1 MRKVIVGSN
10 EHHLTFEKYFAR
22 HFAKT
27 TVEPLVAAL
36 AAGHFLVNGTPVS
49 SPAELLKT
57 GDEIVAVEADE
68 IRKTRPQVLQIVY
81 EDEDILL
88 VDKPFGMLA
97 HPEAGMREKDVLT
110 ELRKTRDASSYAPV
124 NRLDYNTCGLMIL
137 AKNRAAAYQMSAA
150 GREGRITKSY
160 LCVVSGYLPYPEA
173 ALKAYLLKD
182 EESALVRIADTP
194 IPGSK
199 PIETRYRVLLEKGDL
214 SLLEVELVT
223 GKTHQIR
230 AHLAFL
236 GHPIVGDP
244 LYGNGIINH
253 RYGLR
258 HQALA
263 SYRLAFSFPE
273 AGHPL
278 HRLDGKTWIKKEVD
292 FLDSLSMKR

>member
-1 MRKVIVGSN
+1 MRTGTVGSN

-27 TVEPLVAAL
+27 TTEPLAAAL
-36 AAGHFLVNGTPVS
+36 AAGHFLLNGEPLRN
-49 SPAELLKT
+49 AGELLKT
-57 GDEIVAVEADE
+57 GDEIIAIEADE
-68 IRKTRPQVLQIVY
+68 LQQLKPQVLQIVY
-81 EDEDILL
+81 EDEDILI
-88 VDKPFGMLA
+88 VDKPYGMLS
-97 HPEAGMREKDVLT
+97 HPETGMREKDVLSV
-110 ELRKTRDASSYAPV
+110 LRKSRDAAAYAPV
-124 NRLDYNTCGLMIL
+124 NRLDYNTSGLMIVS
-137 AKNRAAAYQMSAA
+137 KNRTAAYQLSAA
-150 GREGRITKSY
+150 GREKRITKTY

-182 EESALVRIADTP
+182 EESALVRIADIP

-199 PIETRYRVLLEKGDL
+199 PIETKYRVLLEKGDL

-223 GKTHQIR
+223 GRTHQIR

-236 GHPIVGDP
+236 GHPIIGDP
-244 LYGNGIINH
+244 LYGNGIVNH

-273 AGHPL
+273 SDHPL
-278 HRLDGKTWIKKEVD
+278 HRLDSRTWIKKEVD
-292 FLDSLSMKR
+292 FLDFLAMKR